1 MHNRVKAFDNFNEF
15 GTEIDEIDVKKC
27 IKYVAR
33 AWDNVTNV
41 TIKNC
46 WLKAGI
52 MPEYGEPSDDESV
65 DRDDQENH
73 ADIQLELERLRELEE
88 VQILIDKLDFEEPFT
103 AEEFIEYDE
112 FEPTNE
118 NLMIS
123 DEKILNGILPNEKEK
138 EEDENPLPTITH
150 NEVIEC
156 YDKVILY
163 LQHQEKNYHSNIE
176 DIKFIKKLKKE
187 ALKERFGSTRQINLD
202 NFVNVINVIE

>member
-1 MHNRVKAFDNFNEF
+1 MYLRNRVKTFDNFNEY
-15 GTEIDEIDVKKC
+15 GTEPDEIDIKKC

-33 AWDNVTNV
+33 AWDNVTNT

-52 MPEYGEPSDDESV
+52 MPEYDEPSDDESV
-65 DRDDQENH
+65 DREDCENN

-88 VQILIDKLDFEEPFT
+88 VQVLITKLDFEDPFT
-103 AEEFIEYDE
+103 AEEFVFYDDSE
-112 FEPTNE
+112 TTTE
-118 NLMIS
+118 MIS
-123 DEKILNGILPNEKEK
+123 DEEILKAIQPSNQEK
-138 EEDENPLPTITH
+138 EEIEEESLPTITH

-163 LQHQEKNYHSNIE
+163 LRQEKNYGSNDE

-187 ALKERFGSTRQINLD
+187 ALRERFGSTKQINLN
-202 NFVNVINVIE
+202 NFVNIIK